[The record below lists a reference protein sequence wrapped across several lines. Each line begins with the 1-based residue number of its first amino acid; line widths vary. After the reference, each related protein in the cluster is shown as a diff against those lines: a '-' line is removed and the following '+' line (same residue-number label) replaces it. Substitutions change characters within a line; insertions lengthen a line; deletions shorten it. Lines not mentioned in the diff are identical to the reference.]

1 MWRPPDEDR
10 VLLMA
15 GRTTRYAV
23 EPRGEYV
30 VGVVA
35 NQPMRSRRG
44 RERRLVCPGQLVVW
58 DPFSPHSGT
67 AVDDRPWWSRLM
79 VIEIGALATFA
90 GDQEPTLLDGVAFPE
105 PVVSDAELVRGF
117 LRLHAALEAPMTRLE
132 RDERLAGWLRALI
145 ERSSAIRLPRLPLSP
160 RNDRALRRA
169 CEYLADRPERN
180 VGLDELAA
188 NAGIDK
194 FSLAHLF
201 RERIGLPPHALQ
213 IAHRIRNARRLLEAG
228 QTVAAT
234 ATATGFADQSH
245 LHRHFQRTLGLTPR
259 EYQQRFAETSRSR
272 HTSDAQS
279 RPS

>member
-145 ERSSAIRLPRLPLSP
+145 ERSSAIRLPRPPLSP

>member
-213 IAHRIRNARRLLEAG
+213 IAHRIRNARHLLEAG

-259 EYQQRFAETSRSR
+259 EYQRRFAETSRSR